1 MSNQQTASIAFVIVA
16 ALISVSAPQAS
27 LAAGKFG
34 IGAPVVKQTSVVQ
47 AREIQVSSTGDG
59 SASEDECKK
68 YEAGINSW
76 GEAEVE
82 ATERLDERSAR
93 RAKFNVDNMIE
104 EATDRGCFIIY

>member
-1 MSNQQTASIAFVIVA
+1 MSNQQTASIAFVATMIA
-16 ALISVSAPQAS
+16 ATAS
-27 LAAGKFG
+27 TASFAAGKFG
-34 IGAPVVKQTSVVQ
+34 VNAPKVHQTSVVQ
-47 AREIQVSSTGDG
+47 AREIQVASTGDG
-59 SASEDECKK
+59 SATEDECKK

-76 GEAEVE
+76 GQAEVE